1 MTFTERLTEA
11 DLKDVEK
18 MIGRRKYSFRVFL
31 YGPVLVVLFSL
42 GYIRESNWT
51 MVVTL
56 VVVYCVCLLY
66 SLFSRQQAFS
76 KRLAK
81 VNELRPDRVN
91 LTTDGLQAEGP
102 HGATSFL
109 PWETFK
115 SWREGKRVILLERN
129 EGRQIHILPVGP
141 LSETDRLPIRQFL
154 QSHIS
159 RTSGR

>member
-102 HGATSFL
+102 HGAT
-109 PWETFK
+109 
-115 SWREGKRVILLERN
+115 
-129 EGRQIHILPVGP
+129 
-141 LSETDRLPIRQFL
+141 
-154 QSHIS
+154 
-159 RTSGR
+159 